1 MDVTDHAAHGR
12 EWDAI
17 TYDRIS
23 DPQTR
28 WGAAVLERLALRGDE
43 TVLDCGC
50 GSGRV
55 TEKLLELLP
64 GGRVVALDASAT
76 MLAEARRRLA
86 PAGERVVFVHADLLD
101 LTATTLGGDAP
112 VDAVFSTATFH
123 WVHDHDRLFTNL
135 AGVLRP
141 GGRLVAQCGGE
152 GNIAKLLAIV
162 GRLGV
167 ERAGTWTY
175 ASPEDTTRRLEAAG
189 FGDIRVWLHDEPTPF
204 ATAEQLTEFLETVC
218 LRQSVGAMPT
228 QQRTQFLHDVVDAMP
243 DRVIDYVRLNIVAQR
258 GG

>member
-1 MDVTDHAAHGR
+1 MDVTGGAAPGR

-28 WGAAVLERLALRGDE
+28 WGAAVLARLALHGDE

-55 TEKLLELLP
+55 TEKLVERLP
-64 GGRVVALDASAT
+64 GGRVVALDASST
-76 MLAEARRRLA
+76 MLAQARRRLA
-86 PAGERVVFVHADLLD
+86 TAGERVVFVQADLLAM
-101 LTATTLGGDAP
+101 TATMLGGDAP
-112 VDAVFSTATFH
+112 VDAVLSTATFH
-123 WVHDHDRLFTNL
+123 WIHDHDRLFTNL

-152 GNIAKLLAIV
+152 GNIATLLAIV
-162 GRLGV
+162 GGLGV
-167 ERAGTWTY
+167 ERAGIWNY

-189 FGDIRVWLHDEPTPF
+189 FDDIRVWLHDEPTPF
-204 ATAEQLTEFLETVC
+204 ATAGQLTEYLETVC
-218 LRQSVGAMPT
+218 LRQSVGAMPA
-228 QQRTQFLHDVVDAMP
+228 QQRTRFLRNVVDAMP
-243 DRVIDYVRLNIVAQR
+243 DRVIDYVRLNIDARRR
-258 GG
+258 G